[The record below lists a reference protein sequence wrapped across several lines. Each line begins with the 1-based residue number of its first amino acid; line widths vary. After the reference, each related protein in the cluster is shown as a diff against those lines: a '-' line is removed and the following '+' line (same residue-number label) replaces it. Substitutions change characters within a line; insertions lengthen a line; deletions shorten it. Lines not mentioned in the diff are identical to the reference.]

1 MLFAEYA
8 NGIIVFCVFIIEY
21 QNKDRMITMRKCK
34 LIVGI
39 VLLIL
44 TMCLISCS
52 KKEKNPSVSQGEADI
67 DSEDATI
74 TNASKP
80 INEEEEVKA
89 PVEQS
94 KDEVMQISLTDGV
107 KDESLQVVGEDGTG
121 IGNLEVN
128 IKGEHN
134 QVLLCK
140 DPVHDVVYYVNYG
153 VDYFI
158 YRIKDGTSELVVELP
173 AKRLFC
179 RDGKL
184 YFMLDSYEK
193 YQLNGLKSGNIMCY
207 EPLTGKVTVIS
218 DLEVTMMHVYSDG
231 IYYYVLTAQDINF
244 YYYSFKT
251 QQSELIEN
259 QMFSTY
265 RWKEYF
271 VGYELKALEDGSG
284 AYIASGIKLQTLDHQ
299 KTIPVIDEEIPV
311 VHSFIGDFMYYMPKE
326 ELISIYDLNTLETKK
341 IPQLF
346 EESNVDFT
354 ILDGKIYANNLI
366 MIDPNTG
373 LQSRLNT
380 SEKLFIKEL
389 YTDGE
394 QLYGLCGDFD
404 TEDGIMQRIVIK
416 EFSDDAYLINEGT
429 ENEYEIN
436 RYEYHFEPM

>member
-1 MLFAEYA
+1 
-8 NGIIVFCVFIIEY
+8 
-21 QNKDRMITMRKCK
+21 MRKCK
-34 LIVGI
+34 LVVGI
-39 VLLIL
+39 VLFIL
-44 TMCLISCS
+44 SMCLISCS
-52 KKEKNPSVSQGEADI
+52 KKEKSTSISQGEAVTEP
-67 DSEDATI
+67 EDATI
-74 TNASKP
+74 TNASRP
-80 INEEEEVKA
+80 VNEEEEAKI

-94 KDEVMQISLTDGV
+94 EGEIMRISLTNGL
-107 KDESLQVVGEDGTG
+107 KDESLQAVGEDGTG

-140 DPVHDVVYYVNYG
+140 DPVYGVVYYVNYD

-158 YRIKDGTSELVVELP
+158 YRIKDGKSELVVELP

-231 IYYYVLTAQDINF
+231 IYYYVLTTYELNF
-244 YYYSFKT
+244 YYYSFENQK
-251 QQSELIEN
+251 SEHIEN

-265 RWKEYF
+265 RWKDYF
-271 VGYELKALEDGSG
+271 VGYELKPLEDGSG
-284 AYIASGIKLQTLDHQ
+284 GCVASGIKLQTLDHL
-299 KTIPVIDEEIPV
+299 KTLPVLAEEMPAV
-311 VHSFIGDFMYYMPKE
+311 YSFIGDSLYYMPKE
-326 ELISIYDLNTLETKK
+326 ALIAIYDLKTLETKR
-341 IPQLF
+341 IPHLL
-346 EESNVDFT
+346 EESNYDFT
-354 ILDGKIYANNLI
+354 IVDDKIYANNLI

-373 LQSRLNT
+373 LQSRFNT

-394 QLYGLCGDFD
+394 QLYGLCGGFD
-404 TEDGIMQRIVIK
+404 TEYGIMQRIVIE
-416 EFSDDAYLINEGT
+416 EFPDEALLINEGT
-429 ENEYEIN
+429 EDEYEIN